1 MEETSS
7 RRERV
12 NRLKR
17 AILAIAAVAVM
28 VPTVVC
34 VIFGLRTLELSGK
47 VKDLE
52 EQLFAEKSR
61 NAEASGVYTMAEV
74 RESSRDPEAE
84 RMTEQRRR
92 MEEAE
97 EYEKKVYLTFDDGPS
112 SNTDAILDILREYD
126 VKATFFVVGK
136 TDERSKA
143 AYQRIVAE
151 GHTLAMHSYSHNYSE
166 VYASKES
173 FINDLTSLQ
182 EYLYEVTGVW
192 PRFYRFPGGSSNV
205 VSQVDIQ
212 ELIGWLEENG
222 ITYFDWN
229 TASGDAVSEEL
240 SSETIVNNCLANLD
254 SQRRCMILMHDAQE
268 KQTTVEALPEIISRV
283 RRRGDAYFLS
293 ITDDT
298 VPIQHL
304 LKSYTKE
311 DSTAN

>member
-74 RESSRDPEAE
+74 SESSRDPEAE

-97 EYEKKVYLTFDDGPS
+97 ESEKKVYLTFDDGPS

-304 LKSYTKE
+304 LKSHTKE

>member
-222 ITYFDWN
+222 ITFL
-229 TASGDAVSEEL
+229 TG
-240 SSETIVNNCLANLD
+240 I
-254 SQRRCMILMHDAQE
+254 QRREM
-268 KQTTVEALPEIISRV
+268 R
-283 RRRGDAYFLS
+283 
-293 ITDDT
+293 
-298 VPIQHL
+298 
-304 LKSYTKE
+304 
-311 DSTAN
+311 

>member
-7 RRERV
+7 RRERA

-304 LKSYTKE
+304 LKSHTKE

>member
-1 MEETSS
+1 M
-7 RRERV
+7 
-12 NRLKR
+12 
-17 AILAIAAVAVM
+17 
-28 VPTVVC
+28 
-34 VIFGLRTLELSGK
+34 
-47 VKDLE
+47 
-52 EQLFAEKSR
+52 
-61 NAEASGVYTMAEV
+61 
-74 RESSRDPEAE
+74 
-84 RMTEQRRR
+84 
-92 MEEAE
+92 
-97 EYEKKVYLTFDDGPS
+97 
-112 SNTDAILDILREYD
+112 
-126 VKATFFVVGK
+126 
-136 TDERSKA
+136 
-143 AYQRIVAE
+143 
-151 GHTLAMHSYSHNYSE
+151 
-166 VYASKES
+166 
-173 FINDLTSLQ
+173 
-182 EYLYEVTGVW
+182 
-192 PRFYRFPGGSSNV
+192 

-304 LKSYTKE
+304 LKSHTKE

>member
-17 AILAIAAVAVM
+17 AILARAAVAVM

-304 LKSYTKE
+304 LKSHTKE

>member
-298 VPIQHL
+298 VPIQYL
-304 LKSYTKE
+304 LKSHTKE

>member
-1 MEETSS
+1 MGYAWPYANE
-7 RRERV
+7 
-12 NRLKR
+12 
-17 AILAIAAVAVM
+17 M
-28 VPTVVC
+28 
-34 VIFGLRTLELSGK
+34 
-47 VKDLE
+47 DQE

-304 LKSYTKE
+304 LKSHTKE

>member
-304 LKSYTKE
+304 LKSHTKE